1 VSEFVIEKIIETILK
16 IPAMIEFIIGA
27 VVYLILHW
35 VAGEV
40 VSGVA
45 QETVCKSPGIE
56 SWFLCFILTN
66 EVVAF
71 LSIVAIIIGIG
82 LAFRKKFS

>member
-1 VSEFVIEKIIETILK
+1 MFAKIIGITLK
-16 IPAMIEFIIGA
+16 IPGMIEFIIGA
-27 VVYLILHW
+27 IIYLMLHRM
-35 VAGEV
+35 AGEV

-45 QETVCKSPGIE
+45 EETVCKLPGIE

-71 LSIVAIIIGIG
+71 ISIVAIIIGLG
-82 LAFRKKFS
+82 LAFRSKFFGGL